1 MPKNLNFASDHMTR
15 ENRNS
20 RLQQEIEANLKR
32 AYDDVL
38 QQDIPDRFTQLLA
51 QLQSADSKPKDEGD
65 QHDA

>member
-51 QLQSADSKPKDEGD
+51 QLQSADSKPQDEGD

>member
-1 MPKNLNFASDHMTR
+1 MTR

-51 QLQSADSKPKDEGD
+51 QLQSADSKPQDEGD